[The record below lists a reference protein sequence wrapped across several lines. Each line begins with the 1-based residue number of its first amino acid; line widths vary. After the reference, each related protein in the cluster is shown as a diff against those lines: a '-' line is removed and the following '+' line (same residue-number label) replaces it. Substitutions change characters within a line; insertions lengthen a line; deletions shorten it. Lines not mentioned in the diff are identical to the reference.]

1 MNIHSVFIWNGIL
14 IKSNNQLKHSSSF
27 LKDNVRQYFQALVS
41 EETNKCTEVF
51 AFFLPRRCADQNSN
65 GEEKRGIFA
74 FQLIPR
80 SYAKVHR
87 EERTLLIKR
96 YV

>member
-1 MNIHSVFIWNGIL
+1 M
-14 IKSNNQLKHSSSF
+14 
-27 LKDNVRQYFQALVS
+27 RQYFQALVS

-87 EERTLLIKR
+87 EERKDMYNQTLEKFCCHLSSLPIM
-96 YV
+96 